1 MQSHKDKQQRV
12 HSVAEP
18 DTNGM
23 VSAHRV
29 APSPKRSVPL
39 SSSMKSSAS
48 SSSLAHVQVGLDP
61 LLLIGTH
68 ARTHVCCQL

>member
-39 SSSMKSSAS
+39 SSS
-48 SSSLAHVQVGLDP
+48 SLAHVQVGLDP